1 MARIRDLLLH
11 SLKESEPLVF
21 FWDNDNHLHCAH
33 VNLAWE
39 AIQASGFKIPYM
51 CSYAVQAGAATDA
64 IIRGLE
70 HYRQVRCTHVGVL
83 DSA

>member
-1 MARIRDLLLH
+1 MARISDLV
-11 SLKESEPLVF
+11 LKGDRPMVQVF
-21 FWDNDNHLHCAH
+21 FWDDDRHLHCSH
-33 VNLAWE
+33 VNTAWD

-51 CSYAVQAGAATDA
+51 CSYAVRAGAATAA

-70 HYRQVRCTHVGVL
+70 HYRQTRCTHVGVL